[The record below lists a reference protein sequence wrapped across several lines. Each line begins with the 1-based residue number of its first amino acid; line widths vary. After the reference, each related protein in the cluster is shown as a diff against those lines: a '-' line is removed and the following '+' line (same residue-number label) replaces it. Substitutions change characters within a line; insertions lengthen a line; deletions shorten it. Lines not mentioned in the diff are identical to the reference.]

1 MNSTS
6 LKNKIFL
13 IFVSVIILAITI
25 VGWIGL
31 KNASDAYIDSAY
43 DLSHQSTNTLHLE
56 MEEKLLPISKDSLFI
71 TDFYALNRYM
81 IWKSMSVDTKMT
93 KWKQIFSDALIDF
106 LETKDIYN
114 QARVFDLDGN
124 EIIVVNYDKNSGKA
138 NLLPL
143 NKLQSKKG
151 RAYVEIPKKLKKGEF
166 YISDINLNIE
176 NGKIEKPHV
185 PVIRYAT
192 PIINKN
198 NEHIGI
204 FVVNVNANILLN
216 ATKKEMLSKR
226 NKKISYFL
234 VNKNGDYIY
243 NEDYNKMWG
252 SQLKNGAN
260 FNNDYF
266 NLLTYTKDKREGV
279 FTHKNRIYSFHKVHP
294 LVKQDI
300 ENYFYVISSI
310 DVDVALEKLQ
320 NFKLIFI
327 LVLLMVL
334 IGSFFI
340 VRLYLSRV
348 IAPLSR
354 VTEQLKALSD
364 GIIKKDNINYKADD
378 EIGKIVTSTHK
389 LIHAIETTINQA
401 NAVAQGN
408 FTKEIILLSQNDQL
422 GSAIS
427 NMTNRLKDIVVL
439 AQSISTGNYD
449 VKIVAKSEDD
459 QLSFALINMVQ
470 YLEQIT
476 KVAEDIS
483 QGNLNVTHNVQGD
496 NDRLGH
502 AILDMTSYLRAIL
515 DKANAITK
523 EDFNHTIKAKSN
535 SDELGIALITM
546 TQMLKDNYIKNKEEL
561 WFSEGM
567 GEIGDKLTGIDDTNE
582 LAQTLITIISRYLN
596 CASGAL
602 YLYDAHEKELNLV
615 SSYALNKHSNVF
627 KLSEGVVGQVAFDKK
642 SLHLRDINENIEIKS
657 ATTIAKPKEIFI
669 FPLVYENDL
678 FGVVELMSYESFTQ
692 LKKDYLDKAASMIS
706 TSLHSATQNTQIKD
720 LLEESQRRY
729 EELQVQSEELQNSN
743 VQMEE
748 QQQQLTQ
755 QSVDLKNQNNT
766 LETSKRELA
775 QQAKK
780 LKETNQYKS
789 EFLANMSHELRTP
802 LNAVILLSNLLIKNS
817 SKHLDEKESKM
828 AEVIHQSGNDLLLLI
843 NDILDLTKIESGN
856 MVVNLKD
863 IPSTYIATQMMNQF
877 EDLAKKN
884 NINFSIQDDWKQ
896 AIHTD
901 DVKLSQ
907 ILKNLLSNA
916 FKFTKNGSITLGF
929 EVSGLE
935 ALPLHIYVQ
944 DSGIGIPSEKYE
956 HIFEAFKQVDGST
969 SRKYGGTGLGLSI
982 SKRFTELLHGELKVT
997 SKEGKGSRFSLYLPS
1012 SITTVT
1018 KQETIQLE
1026 PTQNKPV
1033 ALIKEPKVED
1043 SIDEEVDDLLLDGYT
1058 ILIADDDS
1066 RNIFSVSSVLQE
1078 YGATTLH
1085 ALDGEEAVQIA
1096 KNNKEIDAIL
1106 MDIMMPKLDG
1116 YEAIE
1121 EIREIKHLKRIPI
1134 IAVTAKAMKEERQRC
1149 IDAGADD
1156 YLSKPINYT
1165 VLVNMVHAWIT
1176 KRSS

>member
-1 MNSTS
+1 MNNTS

-13 IFVSVIILAITI
+13 IFVSVIILAIVI

-31 KNASDAYIDSAY
+31 RSASNAYIDSAY
-43 DLSHQSTNTLHLE
+43 DLSHQSTSTLHLE
-56 MEEKLLPISKDSLFI
+56 IEEKLLPISKDSLFL

-81 IWKSMSVDTKMT
+81 IWKSMSVKDKTT
-93 KWKQIFSDALIDF
+93 KWKRVFSDALIDF
-106 LETKDIYN
+106 LETKEIYH

-124 EIIVVNYDKNSGKA
+124 EVIVANYNKNSDKA
-138 NLLPL
+138 NLLPQS
-143 NKLQSKKG
+143 KLQNKKG
-151 RAYVEIPKKLKKGEF
+151 RAYVGVPKRLNRGEF

-176 NGKIEKPHV
+176 HGKIEKPHV

-198 NEHIGI
+198 DEHIGT
-204 FVVNVNANILLN
+204 FVVNVDANILLN
-216 ATKKEMLSKR
+216 ATKKEMKSKEE
-226 NKKISYFL
+226 KKISYYL

-243 NEDYNKMWG
+243 NENYNKMWG

-260 FNNDYF
+260 FNSDHF
-266 NLLTYTKDKREGV
+266 NLDTYTKNRHHGV
-279 FTHKNRIYSFHKVHP
+279 FTHNNKIYSFHKAHP
-294 LVKQDI
+294 LVRQDN
-300 ENYFYVISSI
+300 ENYFYVISSV

-320 NFKLIFI
+320 DFKLIFI
-327 LVLLMVL
+327 LVLIMVL
-334 IGSFFI
+334 IGSFI
-340 VRLYLSRV
+340 VVHLYVSRV

-364 GIIKKDNINYKADD
+364 GVIKKDNIDYRAND
-378 EIGKIVTSTHK
+378 EIGEIVTSTHK

-408 FTKEIILLSQNDQL
+408 LTNEIILLSQNDQL

-427 NMTNRLKDIVVL
+427 NMTNRLKDIVAL
-439 AQSISTGNYD
+439 AQNISMGNYN
-449 VKIVAKSEDD
+449 VQIVAKSDDD
-459 QLSFALINMVQ
+459 QLSLALINMVR
-470 YLEQIT
+470 YLEKIT
-476 KVAEDIS
+476 KIAEDIS
-483 QGNLNVTHNVQGD
+483 QGNLNVTHNVKGED
-496 NDRLGH
+496 DRLGH
-502 AILDMTSYLRAIL
+502 AILDMTRYLRAIL

-523 EDFNHTIKAKSN
+523 NDFNHTIEAKSN

-546 TQMLKDNYIKNKEEL
+546 TQMLKDNYIKNREEL
-561 WFSEGM
+561 WFSDGI
-567 GEIGDKLTGIDDTNE
+567 GELGDKLTGLDDTNE
-582 LAQTLITIISRYLN
+582 LAQILITTISRYIN
-596 CASGAL
+596 CASGVL
-602 YLYDAHEKELNLV
+602 YLFDSHEKELHLV
-615 SSYALNKHSNVF
+615 SSYALNEHNGTF
-627 KLSEGVVGQVAFDKK
+627 KLSQGVIGQVAFDKE
-642 SLHLRDINENIEIKS
+642 SIHLTDIKEDVAIKS
-657 ATTIAKPKEIFI
+657 ATTTAKPKEIFV
-669 FPLVYENDL
+669 FPLVYEDDL

-692 LKKDYLDKAASMIS
+692 LKKDYLNKAATMIS

-755 QSVDLKNQNNT
+755 QSVDLKNQNIS
-766 LETSKRELA
+766 LETGKKELA
-775 QQAKK
+775 EQARK

-828 AEVIHQSGNDLLLLI
+828 AEVIHQSGNDLLMLI
-843 NDILDLTKIESGN
+843 NDILDLSKIESGN
-856 MVVNLKD
+856 MTVTLKD
-863 IPSTYIATQMMNQF
+863 FPSSHIATQMMNQF
-877 EDLAKKN
+877 EDLAKKS
-884 NINFSIQDDWKQ
+884 NINFSIQDNWKKE
-896 AIHTD
+896 IHTD
-901 DVKLSQ
+901 DLKLSQ

-916 FKFTKNGSITLGF
+916 FKFTKDGSVTLGF
-929 EVSGLE
+929 EASGLE

-944 DSGIGIPSEKYE
+944 DSGIGIPTEKHN

-982 SKRFTELLHGELKVT
+982 SKRFSELLNGELKVT
-997 SKEGKGSRFSLYLPS
+997 SEEGKGSKFSLYLPS
-1012 SITTVT
+1012 NLVT
-1018 KQETIQLE
+1018 APKQELTPKELSIA
-1026 PTQNKPV
+1026 PT
-1033 ALIKEPKVED
+1033 KESK
-1043 SIDEEVDDLLLDGYT
+1043 IDEEIDNLLLDGYT

-1085 ALDGEEAVQIA
+1085 ALDGEEAVEVA
-1096 KNNKEIDAIL
+1096 KNHKEIDAIL

-1121 EIREIKHLKRIPI
+1121 EIREVSHLKHIPI
-1134 IAVTAKAMKEERQRC
+1134 IAVTAKAMKDERQNC
-1149 IDAGADD
+1149 LDAGADD

-1165 VLVNMVHAWIT
+1165 VLVNMVHGWIT
-1176 KRSS
+1176 KRSL